1 MSFEE
6 ALIKRLDYIEEHLAR
21 IAAAVGQT
29 YTPMKAAVGVGI
41 PAEVVELVSSGK
53 ALHAIKLYRDLTGAS
68 LAEAKAVIDR
78 LL

>member
-1 MSFEE
+1 
-6 ALIKRLDYIEEHLAR
+6 
-21 IAAAVGQT
+21 
-29 YTPMKAAVGVGI
+29 
-41 PAEVVELVSSGK
+41 VELVSSGN